1 MITLV
6 NRSLFITGAGTGIGL
21 ATAQL
26 AHSLGAMVSGTVFS
40 DDQIKNLDGIIPTER
55 CFKLDVTD
63 AVALQ
68 TAVAK
73 ASTACGGIDGV
84 LASAGIIKLLTSED
98 TSPDDWARILDVNL
112 NASFNLAKFT
122 IPHLRQRTPASIV
135 MISSQ
140 IGLVGHRNAAAY
152 AASKSA
158 INGLARSMALE
169 LAGINI
175 RVNAI
180 APGPIATG
188 MTAETRANK
197 DKSNALLERIPL
209 GRFGTAK
216 EIANLA
222 AFLISDA
229 SSFITGQVV
238 VADGG
243 FTAQ

>member
-26 AHSLGAMVSGTVFS
+26 AHSLGAMISGTVFS

-98 TSPDDWARILDVNL
+98 TNPDDWARILDVNL

>member
-98 TSPDDWARILDVNL
+98 TNPDDWARILDVNL

-169 LAGINI
+169 LAGVNI

>member
-98 TSPDDWARILDVNL
+98 TDPDDWARILDVNL

-169 LAGINI
+169 LAGVNI

-180 APGPIATG
+180 APGPIATS

>member
-26 AHSLGAMVSGTVFS
+26 AHNLGAMVSGTVFS

>member
-73 ASTACGGIDGV
+73 ASTICGGIDGV

-98 TSPDDWARILDVNL
+98 TNPDDWARILDVNL

-169 LAGINI
+169 LAGVNI

>member
-26 AHSLGAMVSGTVFS
+26 AHSLGAMVSGTVFR

-98 TSPDDWARILDVNL
+98 TNPDDWARILDVNL

-169 LAGINI
+169 LAGVNI

-188 MTAETRANK
+188 MTAETRAHK

>member
-40 DDQIKNLDGIIPTER
+40 DDQIKNLDGVIPTER

-98 TSPDDWARILDVNL
+98 TNPDDWARILDVNL

-169 LAGINI
+169 LAGVNI

>member
-98 TSPDDWARILDVNL
+98 TNPDDWARILDVNL